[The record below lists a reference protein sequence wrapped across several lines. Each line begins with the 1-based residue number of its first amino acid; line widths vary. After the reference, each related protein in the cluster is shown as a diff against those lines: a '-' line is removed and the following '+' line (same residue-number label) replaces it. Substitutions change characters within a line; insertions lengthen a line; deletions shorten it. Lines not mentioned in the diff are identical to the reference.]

1 MTETEVLII
10 GGGPVGL
17 STALLLAEQ
26 GVHSILV
33 EKHATITDHPKASA
47 FNTRTMEILRELGV
61 ADDVYSRTGSLGGV
75 SFYTNLSGYKLGEI
89 KMWEH
94 PEYFQTML
102 ASTPSPITISS
113 QIVMEKILKKHADKS
128 SHIDVRFNCEKL
140 ALSQNDDSV
149 DVDVIDC
156 LSKEK
161 STIRARYVVACD
173 GAGSPT
179 RKELGRSLVGA
190 PAFGYQMNIY
200 IEADIESLL
209 PNETPHQILYWIS
222 TSELTGMFIGLGGD
236 WKHWCFNFTYYPQ
249 HGEKIEDFTEEEC
262 MKRVQTA
269 LGTDKLPI
277 NILSIAPW
285 VLCGQ
290 VIDEY
295 RDGRVFFGGDAA
307 HLNIPTGGFGFNTGM
322 QEVHNLAWKL
332 SYVLRGRAP
341 DSLLDSYHT
350 ERREIAVF
358 NVETSRENALRI
370 RETGAALGAEIEDA
384 DEIDADTEKGRR
396 QRKKRADAIV
406 DQTTHFMFLGQEI
419 GFGYWDSNIVTS
431 DDSLHYVEEHNVE
444 NAIYTYIANAK
455 PGARAPHCWV
465 TDHNEV
471 RLSLLDLYAT
481 TGFTLLIHGDVSGWK
496 NTLADVPENIPFK
509 VYTIGS
515 EGAKPDLV
523 DIDGVWNKFYGIEN
537 AGAVLVRP
545 DGHVAWRATTNAGN
559 HRGITVAAAL
569 KKSLSSV

>member
-1 MTETEVLII
+1 
-10 GGGPVGL
+10 
-17 STALLLAEQ
+17 
-26 GVHSILV
+26 
-33 EKHATITDHPKASA
+33 
-47 FNTRTMEILRELGV
+47 
-61 ADDVYSRTGSLGGV
+61 
-75 SFYTNLSGYKLGEI
+75 
-89 KMWEH
+89 
-94 PEYFQTML
+94 
-102 ASTPSPITISS
+102 
-113 QIVMEKILKKHADKS
+113 
-128 SHIDVRFNCEKL
+128 
-140 ALSQNDDSV
+140 
-149 DVDVIDC
+149 
-156 LSKEK
+156 
-161 STIRARYVVACD
+161 
-173 GAGSPT
+173 
-179 RKELGRSLVGA
+179 
-190 PAFGYQMNIY
+190 
-200 IEADIESLL
+200 
-209 PNETPHQILYWIS
+209 
-222 TSELTGMFIGLGGD
+222 
-236 WKHWCFNFTYYPQ
+236 
-249 HGEKIEDFTEEEC
+249 C

-465 TDHNEV
+465 MDRNEV

-509 VYTIGS
+509 VYTIGNES
-515 EGAKPDLV
+515 AKPDLV
-523 DIDGVWNKFYGIEN
+523 DIDGVWNKFYGIET